1 MVLAAVIAIFLA
13 NSPWHETY
21 FGILETHLLVELGP
35 FHLEESLLHLVNDGL
50 MVIFFYV
57 VGLEIKRELVLG
69 ELRDPKTAALPVMA
83 ALGGMVLPAL
93 IYLAIAGGV
102 PGAARGWGIPVATDI
117 AFSLGV
123 LSLLGRRVP
132 ATAKL
137 FLLTLAIVDDLGGI
151 LIIALFY
158 TDDLSVG
165 WLGVGLAA
173 LALVGVASRVGIRSH
188 VFYLPAALVAWFGFL
203 ESGVHATIAGVALAF
218 LTPARPMYGA
228 EELDRRA
235 RRILDLFPT
244 QEETAEQREKVEHEA
259 MLLAEIARESVAPL
273 TRNEHRLQP
282 WSSYV
287 VIPIFALAN
296 AGVRFEQGIV
306 EPLLTPIALGVAAG
320 LLVGKTVGISA
331 FTWGAVRLGW
341 GRLPSGVGWRQ
352 LTGVAATAGIGFTV
366 SLFITA
372 LAFTDPALAADAKVG
387 IFAGSLASALLGVAI
402 LAGSRPAPVPAQ
414 EPEPAME
421 TL

>member
-1 MVLAAVIAIFLA
+1 
-13 NSPWHETY
+13 
-21 FGILETHLLVELGP
+21 
-35 FHLEESLLHLVNDGL
+35 
-50 MVIFFYV
+50 
-57 VGLEIKRELVLG
+57 
-69 ELRDPKTAALPVMA
+69 MA

-93 IYLAIAGGV
+93 IYLAVAGGV

-158 TDDLSVG
+158 TDDLSVA
-165 WLGVGLAA
+165 WLGVGLAV

-235 RRILDLFPT
+235 RRILDLFPA

-306 EPLLTPIALGVAAG
+306 EPLLTPDRPGGGGRAAG
-320 LLVGKTVGISA
+320 GQDGGDLGRSP
-331 FTWGAVRLGW
+331 GARCGW
-341 GRLPSGVGWRQ
+341 AGAGFPAGW
-352 LTGVAATAGIGFTV
+352 AG
-366 SLFITA
+366 
-372 LAFTDPALAADAKVG
+372 
-387 IFAGSLASALLGVAI
+387 GS
-402 LAGSRPAPVPAQ
+402 
-414 EPEPAME
+414 
-421 TL
+421 